1 MNIRLDLDVP
11 VKYTA
16 DICIVGA
23 GPGGIAAAVTA
34 ARRGHHVLLVESSTL
49 PGGLS
54 TASLIPAFMS
64 FSDGERLLCDGFG
77 REIIYGLNPDGN
89 SAIDHERLKL
99 LYEKLL
105 SDAGAEVLYY
115 SRLAAV
121 RKEDGRIA
129 QAVFAGPS
137 GLFAVAATQFIDGT
151 GDGTL
156 AVLAGS
162 PFDLGTPE
170 NGELMPASLL
180 SLWTGYDYDEYLRGP
195 AHNHRDPEML
205 RLLEEAF
212 QKGELSQ
219 EDYHHTGIFRVT
231 EVSAAANI
239 GHVYQVDPTDETS
252 LSKAIRQNRVLLGEY
267 ERFYRKYIPG
277 FAHARIIA
285 TGSVLGIRESR
296 RIRGAYTLTL
306 QDYLDRASFED
317 EIGRYN
323 FPIDIHP
330 PKGKAGIEAHKR
342 QFASTH
348 FAKGESYGIPYRIL
362 LPQNQRNL
370 LVCGRCV
377 SSERPVYASLR
388 VIPACYITG
397 QAAGLAA
404 SLALEHHLSP
414 NDISRTEL
422 RSELRALGA
431 FFH

>member
-1 MNIRLDLDVP
+1 MNIRLDLDIP
-11 VKYTA
+11 LKYTA
-16 DICIVGA
+16 DLCVVGA

-34 ARRGHHVLLVESSTL
+34 ARRGHHVLLVESSAL

-54 TASLIPAFMS
+54 TASLVPMFMS
-64 FSDGERLLCDGFG
+64 FTDGEHFLCDGFG
-77 REIIYGLNPDGN
+77 REIIYGLNASGR
-89 SAIDHERLKL
+89 SEIDHEKLKL

-105 SDAGAEVLYY
+105 AESGAEVLYY
-115 SRLAAV
+115 SRLATV

-137 GLFAVAATQFIDGT
+137 GLFAVEATQFIDGT

-170 NGELMPASLL
+170 GGELMPASLL
-180 SLWTGYDYDEYLRGP
+180 SLWTGYDYDKYLLGP

-205 RLLEEAF
+205 RLLEEAYR
-212 QKGELSQ
+212 KGELSQ
-219 EDYHHTGIFRVT
+219 EDYHHTGIFPVT

-239 GHVYQVDPTDETS
+239 GHVYQVDPTDEKA
-252 LSKAIRQNRVLLGEY
+252 LSDAVRHNRVLLGEY

-277 FAHARIIA
+277 FERARIIA
-285 TGSVLGIRESR
+285 TGSVLGVRESR
-296 RIRGAYTLTL
+296 RVRGAYTLTL
-306 QDYLDRASFED
+306 QDYLNRASFED

-330 PKGKAGIEAHKR
+330 SRGKAGIEAHKR

-362 LPQNQRNL
+362 LPQNQTNL
-370 LVCGRCV
+370 LTCGRCV
-377 SSERPVYASLR
+377 STERPVYASLR

-404 SLALEHHLSP
+404 SLALEHHISP

-422 RSELRALGA
+422 RSELLKLGA